1 MKTILPIV
9 VVIGLLGAL
18 VYQYMSEPTTYSSQ
32 NETVVVE
39 KEVEV
44 DNLEKKIEDAQN
56 AASGE
61 IEAKAQAEYDAV
73 YQAEMAKVKAQVLLE
88 AEQEIEAQRLEVE
101 SQIQAY

>member
-18 VYQYMSEPTTYSSQ
+18 VYSYMSEPTTYEAQ

-44 DNLEKKIEDAQN
+44 DNLEKRIEDAQN
-56 AASGE
+56 AAQAE

-73 YQAEMAKVKAQVLLE
+73 YTAEMAKVKAEVLLE
-88 AEQEIEAQRLEVE
+88 VEQEIEAQRLEVE